1 MLKKEISPKMS
12 SSLLGVRRISQRG
25 CVFLLPVC
33 QFSFV
38 PGCRISLCSTLLHSS
53 SHLCFSAAMSSLLS
67 SISGS
72 PPANACLACCNSRTW
87 EKVSPLKKCLHFE
100 NLVHAA
106 DHPVVEDLDV
116 LTLIIRGV
124 RVRVRGLV
132 SLPVHWDHLPKKDK
146 AWNTWFT

>member
-1 MLKKEISPKMS
+1 MS

-72 PPANACLACCNSRTW
+72 PPANACLACCSSRTW
-87 EKVSPLKKCLHFE
+87 EKVSPLKNVCLLKTLSMQPIILLLRILMSWPSSSE
-100 NLVHAA
+100 ESESES
-106 DHPVVEDLDV
+106 EDWSRCPC
-116 LTLIIRGV
+116 TGITCQRRIKHGTPGSPER
-124 RVRVRGLV
+124 
-132 SLPVHWDHLPKKDK
+132 
-146 AWNTWFT
+146 